1 MDARELADQPS
12 LDQYERLAED
22 VLSACNA
29 GAPDALGR
37 IEDYYKLAHPLTV
50 DEVRQRSRQQLSRL
64 TGAEHS
70 GTEISVDDA
79 RLLVA
84 HSHGFESWS
93 RLAEYIDAMNQ
104 PHSLVSK
111 FESAVDALISG
122 DLTTLESLI
131 RENPQLIG
139 ARSMRSHHATLL
151 HYVGANGVEDYRQK
165 TPKNAVDVAK
175 LLLDAGAEVNSMAD
189 MYGGST
195 TLGLVATSV
204 HPMVAGVQI
213 PLLEVLLE
221 RGARIDD
228 PGQSAVNGC
237 LANGRGE
244 AAEFL
249 ADRGARLDLE
259 GAAGVGRLDV
269 VRSFFN
275 DDGSH
280 KETATPEQLR
290 SAFAW
295 ACQFGRTEVVEF
307 LLRTGFK
314 MNTRLRHDGQ
324 TGLHWAAYGGHAET
338 VELLLKSGAPVDAR
352 DQTYEGTAL
361 EWALYGW
368 GEGASESTRG
378 DYYRVVAL
386 LARAGAKADPAWL
399 AHPYRE
405 KLGDRVQA
413 DSRMLAALRGEI
425 QFS

>member
-1 MDARELADQPS
+1 MDATELATQPT

-22 VLSACNA
+22 VASACNS
-29 GAPDALGR
+29 GSTEALR
-37 IEDYYKLAHPLTV
+37 RLEDYYKPGHPLTA
-50 DEVRQRSRQQLSRL
+50 DELRERTRQQLSRL
-64 TGAEHS
+64 SGFEHTGN
-70 GTEISVDDA
+70 EISVDDA

-93 RLAEYIDAMNQ
+93 KLTEYIDAMNQ
-104 PHSLVSK
+104 PNSSVSR
-111 FESAVDALISG
+111 FESAVEAVISG
-122 DLTTLESLI
+122 NLPALKSLL
-131 RENPQLIG
+131 REDPQLIS
-139 ARSMRSHHATLL
+139 ARSMRSHHSTLL

-165 TPKNAVDVAK
+165 TPKNAVEVAK
-175 LLLDAGAEVNSMAD
+175 LLLEAGADVNSMAD
-189 MYGGST
+189 MYRGST

-213 PLLEVLLE
+213 PLLELLLE
-221 RGARIDD
+221 HGARIDE

-249 ADRGARLDLE
+249 AERGAGLDLE

-269 VRSFFN
+269 VKTFFN
-275 DDGSH
+275 GDGSL
-280 KETATPEQLR
+280 KESANPEQVR

-307 LLRTGFK
+307 LLDAGFVLA
-314 MNTRLRHDGQ
+314 TRLRHDGQ

-338 VELLLKSGAPVDAR
+338 VELLLGSGAPIDAR
-352 DQTYEGTAL
+352 DETYEGTAL

-368 GEGASESTRG
+368 GEGAPEATRG

-386 LARAGAKADPAWL
+386 LVSAGATADPAWL

-405 KLGDRVQA
+405 KLGEKVQA
-413 DSRMLAALRGEI
+413 DARMLAALK
-425 QFS
+425 SAT

>member
-1 MDARELADQPS
+1 MDATEPAAQPT
-12 LDQYERLAED
+12 LDQYEKLAED
-22 VLSACNA
+22 VASACNS
-29 GAPDALGR
+29 GSTEALR
-37 IEDYYKLAHPLTV
+37 RLEDYYKPRHPLTA
-50 DEVRQRSRQQLSRL
+50 DEIRERTRQQLSRL
-64 TGAEHS
+64 SGAKHPA
-70 GTEISVDDA
+70 TEISVDDA
-79 RLLVA
+79 RLIVA

-93 RLAEYIDAMNQ
+93 KLAEYIAAMNQ
-104 PHSLVSK
+104 PHSSVSR
-111 FESAVDALISG
+111 FESAVEAVITG
-122 DLTTLESLI
+122 DLTTLKALLHK
-131 RENPQLIG
+131 NPELIG

-165 TPKNAVDVAK
+165 TPRNAVEVAK
-175 LLLDAGAEVNSMAD
+175 LLLEAGADVNSMAD
-189 MYGGST
+189 MYRGST

-213 PLLEVLLE
+213 PLLELLLE
-221 RGARIDD
+221 HGARIDD

-244 AAEFL
+244 AAAFL
-249 ADRGARLDLE
+249 AERGARLDLE

-269 VRSFFN
+269 VRRFFN
-275 DDGSH
+275 DDSSL
-280 KETATPEQLR
+280 KENATPEQLR

-307 LLRTGFK
+307 LLHTGFE

-338 VELLLKSGAPVDAR
+338 VELLLNRGAAVDAR
-352 DQTYEGTAL
+352 DETYEGTAL

-368 GEGASESTRG
+368 GEGAPEATRG

-386 LARAGAKADPAWL
+386 LVSAGATADPAWL

-405 KLGDRVQA
+405 KLGEKVQA
-413 DSRMLAALRGEI
+413 DTSMLSALKGEMPE
-425 QFS
+425 

>member
-1 MDARELADQPS
+1 VDATELATQPT
-12 LDQYERLAED
+12 LDQYEKLAED
-22 VLSACNA
+22 VASACNS
-29 GAPDALGR
+29 GSTEALR
-37 IEDYYKLAHPLTV
+37 RLEDYYKPGHPLTA
-50 DEVRQRSRQQLSRL
+50 DELRERTRQQLSRL
-64 TGAEHS
+64 SGFEHTGN
-70 GTEISVDDA
+70 EISVDDA
-79 RLLVA
+79 RRLVA

-93 RLAEYIDAMNQ
+93 KLAEYIDAMNQ
-104 PHSLVSK
+104 ARSSVSR
-111 FESAVDALISG
+111 FEAAVEAVITG
-122 DLTTLESLI
+122 DLPTLGSLL
-131 RENPQLIG
+131 REDPQLIS

-165 TPKNAVDVAK
+165 TPKNAVEVAK
-175 LLLDAGAEVNSMAD
+175 LLLEAGADVNSMAD
-189 MYGGST
+189 MYRGST

-213 PLLEVLLE
+213 PLLELLLE
-221 RGARIDD
+221 HGARIDE

-249 ADRGARLDLE
+249 AERGAGLDLE

-269 VRSFFN
+269 VKNFFN
-275 DDGSH
+275 EDGSL
-280 KETATPEQLR
+280 KESANPEQVR

-307 LLRTGFK
+307 LLDAGFVLA
-314 MNTRLRHDGQ
+314 TRLRHDGQ

-338 VELLLKSGAPVDAR
+338 VELLLGSGAPIDAR

-368 GEGASESTRG
+368 GEGAPEATRG

-386 LARAGAKADPAWL
+386 LVSAGATADPAWL

-405 KLGDRVQA
+405 KLGEKVQA
-413 DSRMLAALRGEI
+413 DARMLAALKGEMPG
-425 QFS
+425 

>member
-1 MDARELADQPS
+1 MDARELES
-12 LDQYERLAED
+12 ESRLDRYEKLAED
-22 VLSACNA
+22 VMTACNG
-29 GAPDALGR
+29 GAPDALAR
-37 IEDYYKLAHPLTV
+37 MEEYYKLAHPLTME
-50 DEVRQRSRQQLSRL
+50 EVRQRSQQQLKRL
-64 TGAEHS
+64 TGAERP
-70 GTEISVDDA
+70 GTEISADDA

-93 RLAEYIDAMNQ
+93 KLAEYIDAMNQ
-104 PHSLVSK
+104 ARSSVSR
-111 FESAVDALISG
+111 FEAAVEAVITG
-122 DLTTLESLI
+122 DLPTLGSLL
-131 RENPQLIG
+131 REDPQLIS
-139 ARSMRSHHATLL
+139 ARSTRSHHATLL

-165 TPKNAVDVAK
+165 TPKNAVEVAK
-175 LLLDAGAEVNSMAD
+175 LLLEAGADVNSMAD
-189 MYGGST
+189 MYRGST

-213 PLLEVLLE
+213 PLLELLLE
-221 RGARIDD
+221 HGARIDE

-249 ADRGARLDLE
+249 AERGAGLDLE

-269 VRSFFN
+269 VKNFFN
-275 DDGSH
+275 EDGSL
-280 KETATPEQLR
+280 KESANPEQVR

-307 LLRTGFK
+307 LLDAGFVLA
-314 MNTRLRHDGQ
+314 TRLRHDGQ

-338 VELLLKSGAPVDAR
+338 VELLLGSGAPIDAR
-352 DQTYEGTAL
+352 DETYEGTAL

-368 GEGASESTRG
+368 GEGAPEATRG

-386 LARAGAKADPAWL
+386 LVSAGATADPAWL

-405 KLGDRVQA
+405 KLGEKVQA
-413 DSRMLAALRGEI
+413 DARMLAALK
-425 QFS
+425 SAT